1 MPLKQIRTKQ
11 RKPIVVSAEAYRI
24 PLQVRKVIQFKEGY
38 SYPICPRC
46 DCSLDRE
53 YMRYCDRCGQ
63 HLVWNYLRDA
73 RVVYAPR
80 FSMKRRE
87 PSKHL
92 SYGIADQPE
101 NQCK

>member
-73 RVVYAPR
+73 RIVYAPR
-80 FSMKRRE
+80 FSVKRRE
-87 PSKHL
+87 PSKRL

>member
-11 RKPIVVSAEAYRI
+11 RKPIVVSAEEYRI
-24 PLQVRKVIQFKEGY
+24 PLQVRKVILFKEGY

-73 RVVYAPR
+73 RIVYAPR
-80 FSMKRRE
+80 FSVKRRE
-87 PSKHL
+87 PSKRL

>member
-11 RKPIVVSAEAYRI
+11 RKPVAVVAEAYRI
-24 PLQVRKVIQFKEGY
+24 PLQVRKVIRFGKGY
-38 SYPICPRC
+38 TYPVCPRC
-46 DCSLDRE
+46 DRSIERE

-63 HLVWNYLRDA
+63 HLAWDYLGEA
-73 RVVYAPR
+73 RVVNALR
-80 FSMKRRE
+80 FSLKRRE
-87 PSKHL
+87 PAKRI